1 MKRSEDG
8 KLVVV
13 TFDLDPADW
22 HGRPSEGLWAEPIGG
37 GMAGARFRLHNAP
50 FFATGV
56 SYLDTVRARPAD
68 DRLEFAGVVERGGH
82 STYMLLVPPASRD
95 FATYWRGLETRGCTY
110 ESKSIR
116 LGMGPRM
123 LYSVDVPPS
132 SDFAEISAILDQG
145 ERDKVWEFQEGH
157 SAHRLNSRRD

>member
-1 MKRSEDG
+1 MKRSIDG
-8 KLVVV
+8 KLVIV
-13 TFDLDPADW
+13 TFNLDPEDW
-22 HGRPSEGLWAEPIGG
+22 HGLPSEGLWAEPVEAAK
-37 GMAGARFRLHNAP
+37 AGARFRLQNSP

-56 SYLDTVRARPAD
+56 SYLDTVRARLAD
-68 DRLEFAGVVERGGH
+68 EGLEFTDVVARGGH

-110 ESKSIR
+110 ERKSIR
-116 LGMGPRM
+116 LSVGSRM

-145 ERDKVWEFQEGH
+145 ERDKVWVFQEGH
-157 SAHRLNSRRD
+157 RGHASTSPE